1 MKTALPLLAAFAAV
15 FFAHHVQADTPEL
28 PTYSYAIQSKGYHD
42 AGLFLSA
49 VHLRVPSTLWIC
61 DITYSGRAG
70 MMVRC
75 STPRL
80 PGGEL
85 PEVITHVNCTSAD
98 TDAETIHLSTLDQG
112 VYASISVMCKRNLYD
127 DGF

>member
-1 MKTALPLLAAFAAV
+1 MKTTLPLLAAFAAV

-28 PTYSYAIQSKGYHD
+28 PTYSYAIQSKGYKD
-42 AGLFLSA
+42 AGLFMSA
-49 VHLRVPSTLWIC
+49 IHLRVPSTLWIC
-61 DITYSGRAG
+61 DVTYSGRAG